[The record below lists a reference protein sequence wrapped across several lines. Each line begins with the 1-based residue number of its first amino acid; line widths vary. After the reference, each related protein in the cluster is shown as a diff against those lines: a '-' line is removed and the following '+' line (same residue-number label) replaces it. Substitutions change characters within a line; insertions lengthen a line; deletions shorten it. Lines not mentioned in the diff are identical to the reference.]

1 MRKSDKFRLGLSAG
15 DTTQVNLP
23 ETLRRGWEGA
33 QTTGNQDATQG
44 NLPETLRRGWE
55 GGTVRSFLK
64 RLAPESPVQLPGE
77 ECQEKIWRE
86 RKNPYFCAMIEL
98 RQSPC

>member
-1 MRKSDKFRLGLSAG
+1 MGGGAA
-15 DTTQVNLP
+15 TQGNLP

-55 GGTVRSFLK
+55 GGTVRSF
-64 RLAPESPVQLPGE
+64 
-77 ECQEKIWRE
+77 
-86 RKNPYFCAMIEL
+86 Y
-98 RQSPC
+98 